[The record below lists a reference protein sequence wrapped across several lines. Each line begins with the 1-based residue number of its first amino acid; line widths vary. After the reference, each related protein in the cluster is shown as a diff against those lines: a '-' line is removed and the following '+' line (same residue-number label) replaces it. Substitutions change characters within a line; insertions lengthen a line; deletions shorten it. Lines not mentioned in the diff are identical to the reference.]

1 MVKPIIHVCRECGFV
16 FPEELSE
23 LIESRV
29 QVYCEMCGT
38 PFSLTGVEFKET
50 DKYPKKPISPY
61 YKRGRSHAHKSN
73 LSKAIK
79 TLDKI
84 SSIPLIIFSGIVLG
98 LIIMFLFIPIDGL
111 NEIFSRLFISFSGIL
126 IIIYDFNY
134 ISPKI
139 KQEKYDEIALD
150 AFCYGILGCIIFGTG
165 VILLI
170 KGILVLIY
178 VASNP
183 ERKEHKIYNFGLKL
197 KNSLNTFS
205 AKAGFVIITLTLFGI
220 FSGNIDLYYIT
231 QGIGYIQNFIWSL
244 EDWLKI
250 SIVLGIIVIFCL
262 FPIILLLIDLKK
274 RTKLQEKQVFSFSDS
289 LWVFILGAI
298 CTAFF
303 SIGIFILLKGIL
315 IFFLFAGKPIDIG
328 KAPVVTIE
336 QEKSSSQPIPPKKP
350 EYLHKEDLSLEI
362 KEKKPIVQPSEELIL
377 REDKEIIV
385 KEKEEIK
392 PEEETSEIVAPAIK
406 EPEIET
412 EGGDEKLKLHES
424 LLPVKNEKDK
434 KLVREYFTK
443 IFNVLS
449 KDLRNKILKLKLPKK
464 EKETLLKEL
473 AFLTEQEQV
482 KYIEAISELYR
493 EIPRK
498 LVERIKKLPNVKPQ
512 HYDKI
517 VEQLKYMDVQ
527 ERLAFIQ
534 FLEKNA

>member
-50 DKYPKKPISPY
+50 DKYPKKPKSPY
-61 YKRGRSHAHKSN
+61 YRHGMAQAHKSN

-111 NEIFSRLFISFSGIL
+111 NDIFSRLFISFSGIL

-183 ERKEHKIYNFGLKL
+183 ERKEHKLYNFGLKL
-197 KNSLNTFS
+197 KNSLNNFS

-231 QGIGYIQNFIWSL
+231 QGIAFIQNFIWSL
-244 EDWLKI
+244 EEWLKI
-250 SIVLGIIVIFCL
+250 SIVSGIIVIFCL
-262 FPIILLLIDLKK
+262 FPIILLLVDLKK
-274 RTKLQEKQVFSFSDS
+274 RAKLQEKQVFTFGDS
-289 LWVFILGAI
+289 LWVFILGAV

-315 IFFLFAGKPIDIG
+315 IFFLFAGKPIDII
-328 KAPVVTIE
+328 KAPVVNIE
-336 QEKSSSQPIPPKKP
+336 QEDTSLQPIPPKKP
-350 EYLHKEDLSLEI
+350 EYLQKEEISLEI
-362 KEKKPIVQPSEELIL
+362 KQKEPIIPPSEELII
-377 REDKEIIV
+377 REEKEIIV
-385 KEKEEIK
+385 KEKEESK
-392 PEEETSEIVAPAIK
+392 PEEKTPLVAHSIQK
-406 EPEIET
+406 PEIERG
-412 EGGDEKLKLHES
+412 GGDEKLKLHES

-482 KYIEAISELYR
+482 KYINAISEMYK

-498 LVERIKKLPNVKPQ
+498 LIERIKKLPNVKPQ